1 MGYKY
6 AGDIKCA
13 VRLLSW
19 ENITKAYLDTPWIPI
34 HVLKSPDRFTR
45 AKCIIWEIS
54 KWRTSPIT
62 KHYWLQTILRI
73 TNYGLLGYQS
83 FFPNQIQ
90 IGDRECTQV
99 APSLWP
105 LLVPFDPNDLHTWI
119 MLHFSVPIIIAGIYI
134 MLVLCQT
141 LVLVFYSY

>member
-1 MGYKY
+1 MLKLSHFWNFSPFSKWKMGYKY

-13 VRLLSW
+13 MRLLSW
-19 ENITKAYLDTPWIPI
+19 ENITKAYPGTPWIPI

-83 FFPNQIQ
+83 FLPNQIL

-105 LLVPFDPNDLHTWI
+105 LLVPFIPMTNTPE
-119 MLHFSVPIIIAGIYI
+119 SCYI
-134 MLVLCQT
+134 SLSQ
-141 LVLVFYSY
+141 